1 MEESWARTEMAGV
14 EGWDQRCRGSLE
26 RICEQVLARPE
37 ESFSAA
43 CGPGL
48 RQAGCRIFS
57 AEQMSVEKLLAGHV
71 AQTVQRCQEQEE
83 VIVAQDTTELNY
95 TTHKGAKGLG
105 PINAH
110 PASRGLLMHTAL
122 ALTVEGVPVGLL
134 SQETWAR
141 DPATFGTAAQRRR
154 RPVVEKES
162 QQWLT
167 GLQGVA
173 EALPAGPRVVL
184 VQDREADVFAFLGAP
199 RPAHIELI
207 VRVCQPRRVEVERAA
222 GREDGPRTV
231 LAAARQAPVLGHVQV
246 QVPRKPGQP
255 EREAVLE
262 LAASAV
268 QVQAPRRRTAD
279 VPAGSLALWV
289 VRATELEP
297 PTGSKPIEWIL
308 LTTVL
313 IASFAAACRCVHDY
327 ALRWRVERFHYTLK
341 QGCTVERLQFEA
353 AHSLKNALALY
364 SIVAWRLLWLTYTAR
379 QQPQAPATELMA
391 PLELR
396 VLAEAT
402 QGAVSTARE
411 AIRAIAQLGGFPTNP
426 SAKEPG
432 VKVLWRGLRRLEAMV
447 EGWVLALQAGPF
459 MRQD

>member
-14 EGWDQRCRGSLE
+14 EVWDQRCRGSLE

-48 RQAGCRIFS
+48 RQAGSRIFS
-57 AEQMSVEKLLAGHV
+57 AEQMSVEKMLAGHV
-71 AQTVQRCQEQEE
+71 AQTAQRCQEQSE

-95 TTHKGAKGLG
+95 TMHKGAKGLG

-110 PASRGLLMHTAL
+110 PVSRGLLMHTAL
-122 ALTVEGVPVGLL
+122 ALTAEGVPVGLL

-141 DPATFGTAAQRRR
+141 DPATFGTAAQRRC

-162 QQWLT
+162 QKWLT

-173 EALPAGPRVVL
+173 AALPTGPRVVL
-184 VQDREADVFAFLGAP
+184 VQDREADVFAFLAAP

-207 VRVCQPRRVEVERAA
+207 VRVCQPRRVEVEA
-222 GREDGPRTV
+222 GSEGGPRTV
-231 LAAARQAPVLGHVQV
+231 LAAARQAPVLGQVRV
-246 QVPRKPGQP
+246 QVPRKPDQP

-262 LAASAV
+262 LAAAAV
-268 QVQAPRRRTAD
+268 GVKAPRRRSAD
-279 VPAGSLALWV
+279 VPAASQALWV
-289 VRATELEP
+289 VRATEIAP
-297 PTGSKPIEWIL
+297 PAGRTPIEWIL
-308 LTTVL
+308 LTTAVVDSL
-313 IASFAAACRCVHDY
+313 AAASRCVHDY

-341 QGCTVERLQFEA
+341 QGCTVERLQFEE
-353 AHSLKNALALY
+353 AHTLKNALALY

-379 QQPQAPATELMA
+379 QQPRAPATELMS

-396 VLAEAT
+396 VLEEAT

-411 AIRAIAQLGGFPTNP
+411 AIRAIARLGGFPTNP
-426 SAKEPG
+426 AAKEPG
-432 VKVLWRGLRRLEAMV
+432 VKVLWRGLRRLEAMG

>member
-1 MEESWARTEMAGV
+1 MEESWARNEMAGV
-14 EGWDQRCRGSLE
+14 EVWDQRCRGSLE

-37 ESFSAA
+37 ESFSAV

-48 RQAGCRIFS
+48 RQAGGRIFG
-57 AEQMSVEKLLAGHV
+57 AEQMSVEKMLAGHV
-71 AQTVQRCQEQEE
+71 EQTAQRCQAQGE
-83 VIVAQDTTELNY
+83 VIVAQDTTDVNY
-95 TTHKGAKGLG
+95 TTHKGTTGLG
-105 PINAH
+105 PINGNPH
-110 PASRGLLMHTAL
+110 SRGLLMHTAL
-122 ALTVEGVPVGLL
+122 ALTTEGVPLGVL

-154 RPVVEKES
+154 RPVAEKES
-162 QQWLT
+162 QKWLT
-167 GLQGVA
+167 GLQKVA
-173 EALPAGPRVVL
+173 EALPTGPWVVL
-184 VQDREADVFAFLGAP
+184 VQDREADVFAFLAAS

-207 VRVCQPRRVEVERAA
+207 VRVCQPRRVEVEASGE
-222 GREDGPRTV
+222 GRPRTV
-231 LAAARQAPVLGHVQV
+231 LEAARQAPVVGQLRV

-268 QVQAPRRRTAD
+268 VVKAPRRRPAD
-279 VPAGSLALWV
+279 VPADSQALWV
-289 VRATELEP
+289 VRATELAP
-297 PTGSKPIEWIL
+297 PVGCQPIEWIL
-308 LTTVL
+308 LTTLTVDSL
-313 IASFAAACRCVHDY
+313 TAASRCVAYY

-341 QGCTVERLQFEA
+341 QGCMVERLQFDTA
-353 AHSLKNALALY
+353 PALQNALALY

-379 QQPQAPATELMA
+379 QQPQAPATELGP

-396 VLAEAT
+396 VLEE
-402 QGAVSTARE
+402 VSQAPVTTARE

-447 EGWVLALQAGPF
+447 EGWLLALQAQPF

>member
-14 EGWDQRCRGSLE
+14 EVWDQRCRGSLE

-48 RQAGCRIFS
+48 RQAGGRIFS

-71 AQTVQRCQEQEE
+71 AQTVQRCQEQGEE
-83 VIVAQDTTELNY
+83 IVAQDTTELNY

-105 PINAH
+105 PVNAH
-110 PASRGLLMHTAL
+110 SASRGLLMHTAL

-154 RPVVEKES
+154 RPMVEKES
-162 QQWLT
+162 QKWWT
-167 GLQGVA
+167 GLQEVA

-184 VQDREADVFAFLGAP
+184 VQDREADVFAFLAAP

-207 VRVCQPRRVEVERAA
+207 VRVCQPRRVEVEKAA

-231 LAAARQAPVLGHVQV
+231 LAAARQAPVLGQVRV

-268 QVQAPRRRTAD
+268 QVQAPRRRMAD

-289 VRATELEP
+289 VRTTELEP
-297 PTGSKPIEWIL
+297 PAGSTPIEWIL
-308 LTTVL
+308 LTTV
-313 IASFAAACRCVHDY
+313 IIVSFAAACRGVHYY

-341 QGCTVERLQFEA
+341 QGCTVERLQFEEA
-353 AHSLKNALALY
+353 PTLKNALALY

-396 VLAEAT
+396 VLEEVM

-411 AIRAIAQLGGFPTNP
+411 AIRAIAQLGGFPPNP
-426 SAKEPG
+426 S
-432 VKVLWRGLRRLEAMV
+432 
-447 EGWVLALQAGPF
+447 
-459 MRQD
+459 

>member
-1 MEESWARTEMAGV
+1 MAGV
-14 EGWDQRCRGSLE
+14 EVWDQRCRGSLE

-48 RQAGCRIFS
+48 RQAGSRIFS
-57 AEQMSVEKLLAGHV
+57 AAQMSVEKMLAGHV
-71 AQTVQRCQEQEE
+71 AQTVHRCQEQTA

-105 PINAH
+105 PINAN

-122 ALTVEGVPVGLL
+122 ALTAEGVPLGVL
-134 SQETWAR
+134 SQKTWGR
-141 DPATFGTAAQRRR
+141 DPDTFGTAAQRRR
-154 RPVVEKES
+154 RPVAEKES
-162 QQWLT
+162 QKWLT

-184 VQDREADVFAFLGAP
+184 VQDREADVFAFLAAP
-199 RPAHIELI
+199 RPPHLELI
-207 VRVCQPRRVEVERAA
+207 VRVCQPRRVEVEAS
-222 GREDGPRTV
+222 REGGPHTV
-231 LAAARQAPVLGHVQV
+231 LAAARQAPVLGQVQV

-262 LAASAV
+262 LAATAV
-268 QVQAPRRRTAD
+268 VVKAPRRRSPD
-279 VPAGSLALWV
+279 VPAASQALWV
-289 VRATELEP
+289 VRATELAP
-297 PTGSKPIEWIL
+297 PPGSKPIEWIL
-308 LTTVL
+308 LTTAVVDSL
-313 IASFAAACRCVHDY
+313 ATACRCVHDY

-341 QGCTVERLQFEA
+341 QGCTVERLQFEE
-353 AHSLKNALALY
+353 AHTLKNALALY

-379 QQPQAPATELMA
+379 QQPQAPATELVS

-402 QGAVSTARE
+402 QAPVRTARE
-411 AIRAIAQLGGFPTNP
+411 AIRALAQLGGFPLNP
-426 SAKEPG
+426 SAQEPG

-447 EGWVLALQAGPF
+447 EGWFLALQAFPF

>member
-1 MEESWARTEMAGV
+1 MEESWARTERAGV
-14 EGWDQRCRGSLE
+14 EVWDQRCRGSLE

-48 RQAGCRIFS
+48 RQAGSRIFS
-57 AEQMSVEKLLAGHV
+57 AEQMSVEKMLAGHV
-71 AQTVQRCQEQEE
+71 AQTAQRCQEQSE

-110 PASRGLLMHTAL
+110 PVSRGLLLHTAL
-122 ALTVEGVPVGLL
+122 ALTAEGVPVGLL

-154 RPVVEKES
+154 RPVAEKES
-162 QQWLT
+162 QKWLT

-173 EALPAGPRVVL
+173 AALPTGPRVGL
-184 VQDREADVFAFLGAP
+184 VQDREADVFAFLAAP

-207 VRVCQPRRVEVERAA
+207 VRVCQPRRVEVEA
-222 GREDGPRTV
+222 GSAGGPRTV
-231 LAAARQAPVLGHVQV
+231 LTAARQAPVLGQGRV

-262 LAASAV
+262 LAAAAV
-268 QVQAPRRRTAD
+268 GVKAPRRRSAD
-279 VPAGSLALWV
+279 VPAASQALWV
-289 VRATELEP
+289 VRATELAP
-297 PTGSKPIEWIL
+297 PAGGTPIEWSL
-308 LTTVL
+308 LSTSVVDCL
-313 IASFAAACRCVHDY
+313 AAASRCVPDY

-341 QGCTVERLQFEA
+341 QGCTVERLQFEE
-353 AHSLKNALALY
+353 AHTLKNALALY

-379 QQPQAPATELMA
+379 QQPQAPATELMS

-396 VLAEAT
+396 VLEEAT

-426 SAKEPG
+426 AAKEPG

>member
-1 MEESWARTEMAGV
+1 MEESWARAEMAGV
-14 EGWDQRCRGSLE
+14 AVWDQRCRGSLE
-26 RICEQVLARPE
+26 RICEQVVARPE

-48 RQAGCRIFS
+48 RQAGSRIFG

-71 AQTVQRCQEQEE
+71 AQTAQRCAEQTE
-83 VIVAQDTTELNY
+83 VLVAQDTTEVNY
-95 TTHKGAKGLG
+95 TTHKGARGLG
-105 PINAH
+105 PINGN
-110 PASRGLLMHTAL
+110 PASRGLLVHTAL
-122 ALTVEGVPVGLL
+122 ALTPEGVPLGVL
-134 SQETWAR
+134 SQESWAR
-141 DPATFGTAAQRRR
+141 NPATFGTAAERRR

-162 QQWLT
+162 QKWLT
-167 GLQGVA
+167 GLQRVA

-184 VQDREADVFAFLGAP
+184 VQDREADVFAFLAAP
-199 RPAHIELI
+199 RPAHLELI
-207 VRVCQPRRVEVERAA
+207 VRVCQPRRVEVDA
-222 GREDGPRTV
+222 GGEGGPRTV
-231 LAAARQAPVLGHVQV
+231 LAAARQAPVVGQLRV

-268 QVQAPRRRTAD
+268 VVKAPKRRTAD
-279 VPAGSLALWV
+279 VPPESQALWV
-289 VRATELEP
+289 VRATEVAP
-297 PTGSKPIEWIL
+297 PAGCPPIEWIL
-308 LTTVL
+308 LTTLTVD
-313 IASFAAACRCVHDY
+313 SFAAACRCVQY
-327 ALRWRVERFHYTLK
+327 YTLRWRVERFHYTLK
-341 QGCTVERLQFEA
+341 QGCTVERLQFEE

-379 QQPQAPATELMA
+379 QQPQAPATELLP

-396 VLAEAT
+396 VLEEAT
-402 QGAVSTARE
+402 QVPVPTARA
-411 AIRAIAQLGGFPTNP
+411 AIRALAQLGGFPPNP

-447 EGWVLALQAGPF
+447 EGWLLALQALPF

>member
-14 EGWDQRCRGSLE
+14 EVWDQRCRGSLE

-48 RQAGCRIFS
+48 RQAGSRIFG
-57 AEQMSVEKLLAGHV
+57 APQRSVEKLLAGHV
-71 AQTVQRCQEQEE
+71 EQTAQRCQAQAA
-83 VIVAQDTTELNY
+83 VSVAQDTTDVNY
-95 TTHKGAKGLG
+95 TTHKGASGLG
-105 PINAH
+105 PINSH
-110 PASRGLLMHTAL
+110 PDSRGLVLHTAL
-122 ALTVEGVPVGLL
+122 ALTTEGVPLGLL
-134 SQETWAR
+134 SQESWAR
-141 DPATFGTAAQRRR
+141 EPAMFGTAAHRRT
-154 RPVVEKES
+154 RPVAEKES

-167 GLQGVA
+167 GLPRVV
-173 EALPAGPRVVL
+173 EALPEGPGVVL
-184 VQDREADVFAFLGAP
+184 VQDREADVFAFLAAP
-199 RPAHIELI
+199 RPAHVELI
-207 VRVCQPRRVEVERAA
+207 VRVCQPRRVEVDAGAA
-222 GREDGPRTV
+222 SSPRTV
-231 LAAARQAPVLGHVQV
+231 LEAARQAPVLGQLRV

-262 LAASAV
+262 LAASAGV
-268 QVQAPRRRTAD
+268 VKAPRRRSVEVA
-279 VPAGSLALWV
+279 AGSLALWV
-289 VRATELEP
+289 VRATEIAP
-297 PTGSKPIEWIL
+297 PPGCQPIEWIL
-308 LTTVL
+308 LTTLAVDSL
-313 IASFAAACRCVHDY
+313 AAARRCVQYY

-341 QGCTVERLQFEA
+341 QGCTVERLQFEE
-353 AHSLKNALALY
+353 AHTLKNALALY

-379 QQPQAPATELMA
+379 EQPQAPATELLP

-402 QGAVSTARE
+402 QAPVSTARE
-411 AIRAIAQLGGFPTNP
+411 AIRALAQLGGFPLNP

-447 EGWVLALQAGPF
+447 EGWLLALQAGLF